1 MNQRPDTQPTA
12 LIAGAG
18 IGGLTAALCLLR
30 HGWRVQVLEQTDAL
44 GEVGAGIQIS
54 PNACKVLDHLGLMEA
69 LRPQAV
75 APDAIAL
82 RLGSSGR
89 EIMRIPLAATSQ
101 SRWGGPYWHLH
112 RADLLAALGDA
123 LQVAAP
129 SALQLG
135 WALQGVEQTP
145 DLVTAY
151 AADGRSASGHLLVG
165 ADGVRSQV
173 RGLLFGA
180 QPPRFTGNVAW
191 RAVVPV
197 SQLSDPPRSEACIWT
212 GRGRHAVTY
221 RLRGG
226 ALANFVGVVEQSDW
240 QEESWTQRGSREQVL
255 ADFADFHPTVRG
267 VIDAASTHYRWALF
281 DRPALPAWHR
291 GRITLLGDAC
301 HPMLPFLAQ
310 GAAQAIEDAWT
321 LASHV
326 SPDHPD
332 ARSIDT
338 GLNHYFDARS
348 PRTTR
353 VQAESRA
360 NQRRF
365 HQPNAAYFPLAVA
378 ARLMPG
384 AILGRNDW
392 LFGHDITQTGQ
403 TPT

>member
-1 MNQRPDTQPTA
+1 MNHRTDLPPTA
-12 LIAGAG
+12 LVAGAG

-30 HGWRVQVLEQTDAL
+30 AGWRVQVLEQAGEL

-54 PNACKVLDHLGLMEA
+54 PNACRVLARLGLMEA
-69 LRPQAV
+69 LKPLAV
-75 APDAIAL
+75 EPEAIAL

-89 EIMRIPLAATSQ
+89 EIMHIPLTGNSQ
-101 SRWGGPYWHLH
+101 SRWGAPYWHLH

-123 LQVAAP
+123 LHAAAP
-129 SALQLG
+129 GALQLG
-135 WALQGVEQTP
+135 WALQGVEQTQ

-165 ADGVRSQV
+165 ADGVRSRLQA
-173 RGLLFGA
+173 LLFGDQQA
-180 QPPRFTGNVAW
+180 RFTGNVAW
-191 RAVVPV
+191 RAVVLV
-197 SQLSDPPRSEACIWT
+197 SELSNPPRSEACIWT

-226 ALANFVGVVEQSDW
+226 TLANFVGVVEQADW
-240 QEESWTQRGSREQVL
+240 QDESWTQRGSREQVL

-267 VIDAASTHYRWALF
+267 LIEAATDHYRWALF

-291 GRITLLGDAC
+291 GRMTLLGDAC

-321 LASHV
+321 LACHV
-326 SPDHPD
+326 SPDHLD
-332 ARSIDT
+332 AASIDA
-338 GLNHYFDARS
+338 GLSYYTEQRL

-365 HQPNAAYFPLAVA
+365 HQPNAAYFPLGLA
-378 ARLMPG
+378 AKLMPG

-392 LFGHDITQTGQ
+392 LFGHDVTQAG
-403 TPT
+403 